1 MIDSGRMRERVTLQ
15 RPVDRQNE
23 FGEATL
29 EWEEAAVVWA
39 NVMNLTARDY
49 FAAQQSGTLATHRIT
64 IRYYADIQPTWRILW
79 RGRMMEI
86 TSISE
91 REFRRL
97 HEIIAK
103 EVVS

>member
-64 IRYYADIQPTWRILW
+64 IRHYADIQPTWRILW

>member
-1 MIDSGRMRERVTLQ
+1 MIDSGKMRERVALQ

-29 EWEEAAVVWA
+29 EWEEVAVVWA

-64 IRYYADIQPTWRILW
+64 IRYYAVIKPTWRMLW
-79 RGRMMEI
+79 RGRLLEI
-86 TSISE
+86 TSIAE

-103 EVVS
+103 EVVE

>member
-1 MIDSGRMRERVTLQ
+1 MIDSGRMRERVTLR

-29 EWEEAAVVWA
+29 EWEDVAVVWA
-39 NVMNLTARDY
+39 DVSNLTASDY
-49 FAAQQSGTLATHRIT
+49 FTAQQSGTLATHRIR
-64 IRYYADIQPTWRILW
+64 IRYYADIKPTWRILW
-79 RGRMMEI
+79 RGKMMEI
-86 TSISE
+86 TSINE

-103 EVVS
+103 EDVE